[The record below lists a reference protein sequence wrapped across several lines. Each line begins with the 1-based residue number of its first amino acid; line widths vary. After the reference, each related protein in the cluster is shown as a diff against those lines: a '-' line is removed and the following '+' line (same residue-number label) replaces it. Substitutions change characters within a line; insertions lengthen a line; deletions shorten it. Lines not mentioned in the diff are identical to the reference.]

1 MFHITIVKRINMN
14 HFSSHI
20 LMTYPKNFRSNE
32 LTLNDNTFQKNT
44 SNLSN
49 GEINIKAI
57 EEFELLKNKIESE
70 GVKVT
75 VFKDER
81 DVDTPDAVFPNNWI
95 SFHKGNKAITYPMFA
110 KNRRLER
117 TNLAIECLNN
127 NGENISIYK
136 DYSNFE
142 NNNMFLE
149 GTGSLVLDRINRI
162 AYCSLSQ
169 RSNKELVNKFCLDMG
184 YNPVLFKSFH
194 QDKPIYHTNVVLSI
208 CNKFS
213 VICLE
218 SIIDKKERETVTN
231 SLISNGLE
239 IIDISISQM
248 SSFGANCI
256 QLIGE
261 SGPVLVMSSKAY
273 SSFNDNQLDI
283 IKKNTKIVYSSL
295 ENIENN
301 SGGSARCMIAEVF

>member
-1 MFHITIVKRINMN
+1 MN

-20 LMTYPKNFRSNE
+20 LMVYPKNFRSNV
-32 LTLNDNTFQKNT
+32 LTIDDNTFQKSS

-49 GEINIKAI
+49 NEIKNKAI
-57 EEFELLKNKIESE
+57 EEFELLYNKIQSQ
-70 GVKVT
+70 GIKVT
-75 VFKDER
+75 VFKDSR
-81 DVDTPDAVFPNNWI
+81 NVDTPDAVFPNNWI
-95 SFHKGNKAITYPMFA
+95 SFHKDNKAITYPMFA

-117 TNLAIECLNN
+117 TPLVIECLNN
-127 NGENISIYK
+127 YGKNISIDY

-142 NNNMFLE
+142 NDNLFLE
-149 GTGSLVLDRINRI
+149 GTGSLVLDRLNKI

-169 RSNKELVNKFCLDMG
+169 RSNEELVNRFCIDMG
-184 YNPVLFKSFH
+184 YNPVVFKSYH
-194 QDKPIYHTNVVLSI
+194 QNKPIYHTNVLLSI

-213 VICLE
+213 VVCLE
-218 SIIDKKERETVTN
+218 SIINKKERQSVTD
-231 SLISNGLE
+231 SLISSGLE
-239 IIDISISQM
+239 IIDIDINQM

-256 QLIGE
+256 QLNGK

-273 SSFNDNQLDI
+273 SSFTNNQLDI
-283 IKKNTKIVYSSL
+283 IQKNTQIIHSSL

>member
-1 MFHITIVKRINMN
+1 MN

-20 LMTYPKNFRSNE
+20 LMVYPKNFRSNE
-32 LTLNDNTFQKNT
+32 LTLEDNTFQMNA
-44 SNLSN
+44 SNLSSN
-49 GEINIKAI
+49 EVKDKAV
-57 EEFELLKNKIESE
+57 EEFELLHNKIQSQ

-75 VFKDER
+75 IFKDNR

-95 SFHKGNKAITYPMFA
+95 SFHKDNKAIIYPMFA

-117 TNLAIECLNN
+117 TELAIECLNN
-127 NGENISIYK
+127 HGKNISIGY

-142 NNNMFLE
+142 SNKMFLE
-149 GTGSLVLDRINRI
+149 GTGSLVLDRLNKI

-169 RSNKELVNKFCLDMG
+169 RSNEELVNRFCIDMG
-184 YNPVLFKSFH
+184 YNSVFFKSYH
-194 QDKPIYHTNVVLSI
+194 LDKPIYHTNVVLSI

-213 VICLE
+213 IVCLE
-218 SIIDKKERETVTN
+218 SIIDKKERQSVID
-231 SLISNGLE
+231 SLISTGLE

-256 QLIGE
+256 QLNGK
-261 SGPVLVMSSKAY
+261 SGPILVMSSRAFN
-273 SSFNDNQLDI
+273 SFEDNQLDI
-283 IKKNTKIVYSSL
+283 IQKNTQIIHSSL

>member
-1 MFHITIVKRINMN
+1 MV
-14 HFSSHI
+14 
-20 LMTYPKNFRSNE
+20 YPKNFRSNE
-32 LTLNDNTFQKNT
+32 LTLEDNTFQMNA
-44 SNLSN
+44 SNLSSN
-49 GEINIKAI
+49 EVKDKAV
-57 EEFELLKNKIESE
+57 EEFELLHNKIQSQ

-75 VFKDER
+75 IFKDNR

-95 SFHKGNKAITYPMFA
+95 SFHKDNKAIIYPMFA

-117 TNLAIECLNN
+117 TELAIECLNN
-127 NGENISIYK
+127 HGKNISIGY

-142 NNNMFLE
+142 SNKMFLE
-149 GTGSLVLDRINRI
+149 GTGSLVLDRLNKI

-169 RSNKELVNKFCLDMG
+169 RSNEELVNRFCIDMG
-184 YNPVLFKSFH
+184 YNSVFFKSYH
-194 QDKPIYHTNVVLSI
+194 LDKPIYHTNVVLSI

-213 VICLE
+213 IVCLE
-218 SIIDKKERETVTN
+218 SIIDKKERQSVID
-231 SLISNGLE
+231 SLISTGLE

-256 QLIGE
+256 QLNGK
-261 SGPVLVMSSKAY
+261 SGPILVMSSRAFN
-273 SSFNDNQLDI
+273 SFEDNQLDI
-283 IKKNTKIVYSSL
+283 IQKNTQIIHSSL